1 MVGDGLIVQKREL
14 NRHEEDKLENYWKSQ
29 GIGPNRAGTELIGY
43 RLHCMDT
50 VVLHAFRI

>member
-29 GIGPNRAGTELIGY
+29 GIGPNRAGTVLIGY